1 MLIINMT
8 QAENARKT
16 FRKTARKYAN
26 EFRLKTS
33 ASIQAATDRGDTKS
47 VYDEIKKAVGPTK
60 KLT

>member
-8 QAENARKT
+8 QAESARKT

-47 VYDEIKKAVGPTK
+47 VYGGIRKAVDPLK
-60 KLT
+60 N